1 MQGKNGT
8 AFTTS
13 EELFSQFRVRA
24 HSHCYSSTV
33 TVPVHMRHLTADVQE
48 LLAPEAAARLT
59 SMREWIVQ
67 SVSVSR
73 WTDTWRAIALPLFA

>member
-1 MQGKNGT
+1 
-8 AFTTS
+8 
-13 EELFSQFRVRA
+13 
-24 HSHCYSSTV
+24 
-33 TVPVHMRHLTADVQE
+33 MRHLTADVQE